1 MSVWFA
7 EHAWV
12 DGAIVSAVAIT
23 VHDGVIAAVEPGGPP
38 AGATR
43 LDGIVLPG
51 LVNAHSHAF
60 HRALRGRTHVAGG
73 DFWAWRDE
81 MYRIAGSIDP
91 GTLGRLATAVY
102 AEMALAGITCVGEFH
117 YLHHSGGGVPYTD
130 PNLTGRVLVDAAR
143 TAGIRI
149 TLLDTAYLRGGLVD
163 GSLDPVQRRFADADI
178 DGWAGRVE
186 ALTASSPGDHALV
199 GVAAHSVRALSPEE
213 IAVVADMARRLDA
226 PLHFHLSEQ
235 PDENAE
241 CLEVHRRTPA
251 EVMADAGALGPT
263 STAVH
268 ATHVAGED
276 VALLGGSGTAVCMC
290 PSTERDLG
298 DGVGPAARLAHAG
311 CPLALGTDAHSVI
324 DLFEEARGVE
334 LDERLVTG
342 RRGIHDPAALLT
354 AATEG
359 GSAALGWAGGAIRP
373 GLHADFI
380 AVSPDSVRLAGW
392 RPENGVAGLVF
403 AATAADVTDVVVGG
417 IRVVEDGVHQGIED
431 VAGLLGAT
439 VAAATRMAT

>member
-7 EHAWV
+7 EQAWV
-12 DGAIVSAVAIT
+12 DGAIVSGVAIT
-23 VHDGVIAAVEPGGPP
+23 VDDGVISAVEPGEPA

-43 LDGIVLPG
+43 LDGVVLPG

-81 MYRIAGSIDP
+81 MYRIAASIDP
-91 GTLGRLATAVY
+91 GTLGRLASAVY

-117 YLHHSGGGVPYTD
+117 YLHHSEGGVPYTD
-130 PNLTGRVLVDAAR
+130 PNLTGRVLIDAAR

-149 TLLDTAYLRGGLVD
+149 TLLDAAYLRGGLA
-163 GSLDPVQRRFADADI
+163 GASLHPVQRRFADADI
-178 DGWAGRVE
+178 DAWAGRVE
-186 ALTASSPGDHALV
+186 ALAASPPGDHARV
-199 GVAAHSVRALSPEE
+199 GVAAHSVRALTPEE
-213 IAVVADMARRLDA
+213 IAAVAEVARRHGA

-235 PDENAE
+235 PEENAA
-241 CLEVHRRTPA
+241 CLEVHGRTPTR
-251 EVMADAGALGPT
+251 VMADAGALGPA

-276 VALLGGSGTAVCMC
+276 VALLGESGTGVCMC

-298 DGVGPAARLAHAG
+298 DGIGPAAGLVHAG
-311 CPLALGTDAHSVI
+311 CPLSLGTDAHSVV

-334 LDERLVTG
+334 LDERLVSG

-359 GSAALGWAGGAIRP
+359 GATALGWAGGAIRP
-373 GLHADFI
+373 ELRADFI

-392 RPENGVAGLVF
+392 RPEDGVAGLVF
-403 AATAADVTDVVVGG
+403 AAAADDVTDVIVGG
-417 IRVVEDGVHQGIED
+417 DRVVAGGVHQGIDD
-431 VAGLLGAT
+431 VAGLLDAT